1 MTKLI
6 PYGKQF
12 IDNKDLREVNKVLKS
27 NFLTTGPLVEKFE
40 KKIGN
45 FVKSNYALVCNSG
58 TSALHLAFLS
68 VGIKKNDIVIMPAVN
83 FISSFNICQVLQAK
97 IILADVDPSTGRM
110 RPEDVENII
119 KKNKLK
125 KVKAIITMHLGGAQ
139 ENIIKFYNL
148 KKKYN
153 CFLIEDACHAFG
165 SKYKYKNKNFKI
177 GCAKHADISTFS
189 FHPIKSITTAEGGAL
204 TTNNKRIYEKASL
217 LKSHGMKKSKVWKH
231 WDYDIVENG
240 YNFRLSDLNCALGIS
255 QIDKINFFLKKRK
268 ILAENYN
275 KLFFNKPK
283 NFFTPSVKSSLSA
296 WHLYIIMIN
305 FKNVAQKDKFL
316 TYMKKMGI
324 IIQFHYKPIYKF
336 KIGKKLSKLPGSE
349 KYYRTA
355 ISLPIYVGLRKNQ
368 QVKIVNS
375 ILNYIK
381 RANI

>member
-1 MTKLI
+1 
-6 PYGKQF
+6 
-12 IDNKDLREVNKVLKS
+12 
-27 NFLTTGPLVEKFE
+27 
-40 KKIGN
+40 
-45 FVKSNYALVCNSG
+45 
-58 TSALHLAFLS
+58 
-68 VGIKKNDIVIMPAVN
+68 
-83 FISSFNICQVLQAK
+83 
-97 IILADVDPSTGRM
+97 M

-381 RANI
+381 GLISNG

>member
-165 SKYKYKNKNFKI
+165 SKYKYKNRNFKI